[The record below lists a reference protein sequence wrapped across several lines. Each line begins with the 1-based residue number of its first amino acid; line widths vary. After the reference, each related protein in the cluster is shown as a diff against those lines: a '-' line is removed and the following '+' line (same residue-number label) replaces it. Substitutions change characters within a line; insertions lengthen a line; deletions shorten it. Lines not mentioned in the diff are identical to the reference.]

1 MKKLK
6 RKSPPSKAMK
16 KAAEEQAKAEKIYEA
31 RMKFE
36 RLISRCH
43 HVNTD
48 WGYFKLV
55 SEPGEDGED
64 GEEGEFEP
72 EELALVPAEQLGQC
86 LLYLEETEG
95 VLETMRREISEAYDA
110 RLE

>member
-1 MKKLK
+1 MKRLK
-6 RKSPPSKAMK
+6 RKSPPSKAVK
-16 KAAEEQAKAEKIYEA
+16 KAADEQAKAEKVYEA
-31 RMKFE
+31 RVKFE

-55 SEPGEDGED
+55 SEPGEDGE
-64 GEEGEFEP
+64 FEP
-72 EELALVPAEQLGQC
+72 EELALVPTEQLGQC

-95 VLETMRREISEAYDA
+95 VLETMRQEISEAYDA

>member
-1 MKKLK
+1 MATVKKNGT
-6 RKSPPSKAMK
+6 PSKAMK
-16 KAAEEQAKAEKIYEA
+16 KAAEEQVKAEKIYDA

-36 RLISRCH
+36 RLISRCDH
-43 HVNTD
+43 INTK

-55 SEPGEDGED
+55 SEPGED

-72 EELALVPAEQLGQC
+72 EELALVPTEQLGQC

-95 VLETMRREISEAYDA
+95 VLETMRQEIIEAYDA
-110 RLE
+110 RFE